1 MQEALGLILSDLD
14 LLTKPDLRDLIAWQA
29 SKISQ
34 LERQSYRQAREIQ
47 NMNRAIK
54 KLKQRRRKW

>member
-14 LLTKPDLRDLIAWQA
+14 LLTKPDLQDLITWQA
-29 SKISQ
+29 NKISQ
-34 LERQSYRQAREIQ
+34 LERQNYRQAREIQ

-54 KLKQRRRKW
+54 GLKAKR